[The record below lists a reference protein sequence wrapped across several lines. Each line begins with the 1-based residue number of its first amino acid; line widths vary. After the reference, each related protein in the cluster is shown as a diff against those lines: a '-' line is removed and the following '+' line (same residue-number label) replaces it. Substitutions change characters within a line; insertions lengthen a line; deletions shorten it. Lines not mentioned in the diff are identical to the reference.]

1 MMETK
6 KEAADEELLRLQKEM
21 EQIRFRYLYE
31 SAVRSVMEI
40 TRREAVGLENAFN
53 REILSSLSGR
63 IKTPES
69 IERKLEKKGCKVNLE
84 TARTKLNDI
93 AGVRAA
99 CFFLDDVY
107 ELAKRLK
114 RQDGFRVLKEKNYI
128 ENPKASG
135 YKSLHLIVEVPVP
148 VPEEKAVKQGGS
160 ASEPVRV
167 EVQLR
172 TLAMDFWARLDHRLC
187 YKKDVKAAK
196 NVQKDLRKYAE
207 IIARVDVQMLSL
219 RNRIDAI

>member
-6 KEAADEELLRLQKEM
+6 KEAADEALLRLQKEM

-40 TRREAVGLENAFN
+40 TRREAVGLENTFN

-128 ENPKASG
+128 ESPKASG
-135 YKSLHLIVEVPVP
+135 YKSLHLIVEVSVP
-148 VPEEKAVKQGGS
+148 IPEEKAVKQGC

-167 EVQLR
+167 ELQLR

-187 YKKDVKAAK
+187 YKKDLKAAK
-196 NVQKDLRKYAE
+196 SVQKDLRKYAE
-207 IIARVDVQMLSL
+207 IIARVDMQMLSL

>member
-1 MMETK
+1 MMETEK
-6 KEAADEELLRLQKEM
+6 SAADEELLLLQREM
-21 EQIRFRYLYE
+21 EQVRFRYLYE
-31 SAVRSVMEI
+31 NAVRSVMEI
-40 TRREAVGLENAFN
+40 TRREAASLEETFK

-69 IERKLEKKGCKVNLE
+69 IERKLEKKGCEVNLE
-84 TARTKLNDI
+84 TARLRLNDI

-107 ELAKRLK
+107 ALAKRLK
-114 RQDGFRVLKEKNYI
+114 KQGGFRVLKEKNYI
-128 ENPKASG
+128 ESPKASG
-135 YKSLHLIVEVPVP
+135 YKSLHLIVEVPVRIAGMQ
-148 VPEEKAVKQGGS
+148 EM
-160 ASEPVRV
+160 VRV
-167 EVQLR
+167 ELQIR

-196 NVQKDLRKYAE
+196 NIQKDLRKYAE
-207 IIARVDVQMLSL
+207 IISRVDMQMLSL

>member
-1 MMETK
+1 METK
-6 KEAADEELLRLQKEM
+6 KEAADEALLRLQKEM

-40 TRREAVGLENAFN
+40 TRREAVGLENTFN

-128 ENPKASG
+128 ESPKASG
-135 YKSLHLIVEVPVP
+135 YKSLHLIVEVSVP
-148 VPEEKAVKQGGS
+148 IPEEKAVKQGC

-167 EVQLR
+167 ELQLR

-187 YKKDVKAAK
+187 YKKDLKAAK
-196 NVQKDLRKYAE
+196 SVQKDLRKYAE
-207 IIARVDVQMLSL
+207 IIARVDMQMLSL

>member
-1 MMETK
+1 METK
-6 KEAADEELLRLQKEM
+6 KEGADEALLRLQKEM

-40 TRREAVGLENAFN
+40 TRREAVGLENAFH

-69 IERKLEKKGCKVNLE
+69 IERKLEKKGCKINLE
-84 TARTKLNDI
+84 TAMSKLNDI

-135 YKSLHLIVEVPVP
+135 YKSLHLIVEVPVQMP
-148 VPEEKAVKQGGS
+148 VEKAVMQGGS
-160 ASEPVRV
+160 TSESLRV
-167 EVQLR
+167 EFHIL
-172 TLAMDFWARLDHRLC
+172 TLPMDFWARLDYRLC
-187 YKKDVKAAK
+187 SKKDV
-196 NVQKDLRKYAE
+196 
-207 IIARVDVQMLSL
+207 
-219 RNRIDAI
+219 

>member
-1 MMETK
+1 MIEIK
-6 KEAADEELLRLQKEM
+6 KEAADEELLGLQKEM
-21 EQIRFRYLYE
+21 EQMRFRYLYE

-40 TRREAVGLENAFN
+40 TRREAVGLENTFN

-69 IERKLEKKGCKVNLE
+69 IERKLEKKGCKIDLE

-114 RQDGFRVLKEKNYI
+114 RQGGFRVLKEKNYI
-128 ENPKASG
+128 ESPKASG
-135 YKSLHLIVEVPVP
+135 YKSLHLIVEVPVKL
-148 VPEEKAVKQGGS
+148 PEAAGQGVGVL
-160 ASEPVRV
+160 EPVRV
-167 EVQLR
+167 ELQLR

-187 YKKDVKAAK
+187 YKKDLKAAK

-207 IIARVDVQMLSL
+207 IIARVDIQMLSL
-219 RNRIDAI
+219 RKRIDAI